1 MTGPLL
7 AGVEAGGTKFNCAV
21 AVDPRAP
28 LRTRVVTTEDPV
40 STLANVRTFFEE
52 AMAELGPIQG
62 CGIATFGPV
71 DIDDG
76 SPTFGRILKTPK
88 AGWSGFDLRGSLSA
102 ILNCPVDID
111 TDVAG
116 AALAEAKLGVG
127 QKCRSVAYVTVGTGI
142 GGAIIKGAT
151 RSGMSV
157 HAEMGHIP
165 IRRRADDQSTA
176 SACPFHVDCVEGL
189 ASGPAI
195 FARAGAKLSDLPDDD
210 PNLVLVADY
219 IAQLCRSIFLIS
231 VPDRIVV
238 GGGVLSC
245 GRLLPLIRSEFDR
258 QMNGYSSVA
267 WSAADIIHPPALGGN
282 AGVIGSLLMAEMAL
296 IELRV

>member
-7 AGVEAGGTKFNCAV
+7 AGLEAGGTKFNCAV

-28 LRTRVVTTEDPV
+28 LRTREVATEDPV

-52 AMAELGPIQG
+52 AMAELGPVQG

-76 SPTFGRILKTPK
+76 SPTFGSILQTPK

-102 ILNCPVDID
+102 ILKCPMAID

-116 AALAEAKLGVG
+116 AALAEARLGVG
-127 QKCRSVAYVTVGTGI
+127 QGCRSLAYVTVGTGI
-142 GGAIIKGAT
+142 GGAIIQGAT
-151 RSGMSV
+151 KSSMSA

-165 IRRRADDQSTA
+165 IRRRSDDKSTV
-176 SACPFHVDCVEGL
+176 SVCPYHADCVEGL

-195 FARAGAKLSDLPDDD
+195 LARAGAKLSDLPDDD
-210 PNLVLVADY
+210 PNLALVADY

-245 GRLLPLIRSEFDR
+245 GRLLPLIRAEFDR
-258 QMNGYSSVA
+258 QMNGYSTVFC
-267 WSAADIIHPPALGGN
+267 SAASLIHPPALGGH
-282 AGVIGSLLMAEMAL
+282 AGVVGSLLLAEMAHV
-296 IELRV
+296 ELRV